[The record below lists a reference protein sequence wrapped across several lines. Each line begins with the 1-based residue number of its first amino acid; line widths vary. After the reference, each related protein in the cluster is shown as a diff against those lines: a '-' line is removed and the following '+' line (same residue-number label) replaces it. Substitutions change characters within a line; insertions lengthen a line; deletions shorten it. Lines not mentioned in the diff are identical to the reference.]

1 MNRAGQISN
10 WAWYRPV
17 LADRSQENHVCTLN
31 TLLCLC
37 NEVKLAAMTTTPI
50 SNSYGQTVRHTQWDR
65 PWTRGKQSCDTL
77 AVTPPE
83 SPALL
88 AVGAGQMGW
97 AFLAFNSFSSL
108 LLSFPWRDWTCPLYT
123 RWAVVRYPLF
133 KCHSLQSWVSHL
145 QCSSPV
151 PPNNL
156 ACFFFYCWLLVRDTD
171 LQQTVI
177 TEVITRYIICF

>member
-1 MNRAGQISN
+1 MYIKHTALPLRRGKAGGDDHHSHFQLI
-10 WAWYRPV
+10 WANSETHPVRPA
-17 LADRSQENHVCTLN
+17 LD
-31 TLLCLC
+31 
-37 NEVKLAAMTTTPI
+37 K
-50 SNSYGQTVRHTQWDR
+50 
-65 PWTRGKQSCDTL
+65 GKQSCDTL